1 MSESAPTNNNVAESN
16 GGIVHPAFNGGTEDQ
31 PSNYL
36 FYIDQGNNYI
46 YQISLFK

>member
-16 GGIVHPAFNGGTEDQ
+16 GGIDHPAFNGGTEDQ

-36 FYIDQGNNYI
+36 ILYRERRNIFSQ
-46 YQISLFK
+46 FPP